1 MPDSPLS
8 PPPET
13 PFDELKRYVRFD
25 ADDARV
31 LQEFLPIATPH
42 FVRIAREFYER
53 IREHEDAHAI
63 FTGEAQIERLQRSMV
78 SWMGRILSG
87 TYDEAY
93 FEEARKIGRV
103 HVRVGLP
110 QRYTFT
116 AMALL
121 RVELEKVAQ
130 ESLGPNA
137 ARVRFALSRILD
149 LELAVM
155 VESYRDD
162 LAVQAQRRED
172 LEAKSLRTDLARA
185 LHLYSV
191 ALDAVPNLVVGVDL
205 EGKIR
210 LFNRAARMTTGQA
223 LEDVY
228 GMSFIDTL
236 VPAEGRP
243 NDAPLLESL
252 LKGPP
257 QHIAQDGVLL
267 TRSGKVRDV
276 RWSYSRI
283 VDGAANDVVLFAVG
297 TDVTESRAVS
307 RQLHQNEKLAALGT
321 LAAGLAHEI
330 RNPLNGAQ
338 LHVSFLQRALEKKL
352 PEPDLLEA
360 AGVVADEIK
369 RLARLVSEF
378 LDFARPSALV
388 KKRVPVQ
395 WLFSRVIELTSAQA
409 AEAKVTIEQD
419 VPPQE
424 LVIYADTGKVQQVLL
439 NIVQNAIE
447 ALEPARTGRVVM
459 RARRHP
465 RHVRIEI
472 EDDGPGL
479 PSPEAPVFD
488 AFFSTKPAGT
498 GLGLAITHRIVSDH
512 GGTLDVDSRPGRT
525 SFGFTIPIGND
536 SASFDGETS

>member
-1 MPDSPLS
+1 MADSHVA
-8 PPPET
+8 PPMESR
-13 PFDELKRYVRFD
+13 FEELKRYVRFD
-25 ADDARV
+25 DADARA
-31 LQEFLPIATPH
+31 LHEFRPIAAPH

-53 IREHEDAHAI
+53 IREHEEAHAV

-78 SWMGRILSG
+78 GWMERILSG

-93 FEEARKIGRV
+93 WEEARKIGRV
-103 HVRVGLP
+103 HVKVGLP
-110 QRYTFT
+110 QRYMFT

-121 RVELEKVAQ
+121 RVALEAVAEQ
-130 ESLGPNA
+130 ALGAKA
-137 ARVRFALSRILD
+137 AKVRFALTRILD

-162 LAVQAQRRED
+162 LDEQSRRRDD
-172 LEAKSLRTDLARA
+172 LEAQSLRTDLKRA
-185 LHLYSV
+185 LDLYAV
-191 ALDAVPNLVVGVDL
+191 ALDAVPNLVVGIDR

-210 LFNRAARMTTGQA
+210 LFNRAARTTTGHA

-228 GMSFIDTL
+228 GLSFVDTL
-236 VPAEGRP
+236 VPAEARP
-243 NDAPLLESL
+243 NDAPRLESL
-252 LKGPP
+252 LEGPP
-257 QHIAQDGVLL
+257 KQFAEDGVLM
-267 TRSGKVRDV
+267 TRSGKVRDM
-276 RWSYSRI
+276 RWSFSRI
-283 VDGAANDVVLFAVG
+283 ADGAPNDIVLFAIG

-352 PEPDLLEA
+352 PEPDMLEA

-388 KKRVPVQ
+388 KKRVAVQ
-395 WLFSRVIELTSAQA
+395 WLFSRVLELTSA
-409 AEAKVTIEQD
+409 EATNAGVTIEVD

-424 LVIYADTGKVQQVLL
+424 LVIYADIGKVQQVLL

-447 ALEPARTGRVVM
+447 ALEPAHSGRVVL

-465 RHVRIEI
+465 RHVRIEV

-498 GLGLAITHRIVSDH
+498 GLGLAITHRIVTDH
-512 GGTLDVDSRPGRT
+512 GGSMDVDSRPGRT

-536 SASFDGETS
+536 SAGFDGETS

>member
-1 MPDSPLS
+1 M
-8 PPPET
+8 ET
-13 PFDELKRYVRFD
+13 RFEELKRYVRFD
-25 ADDARV
+25 EADARALV
-31 LQEFLPIATPH
+31 ELRPLAAPH

-53 IREHEDAHAI
+53 IREHEEAHAV

-78 SWMGRILSG
+78 TWMERILSG
-87 TYDEAY
+87 TYDDAY
-93 FEEARKIGRV
+93 YEEARKIGRV

-110 QRYTFT
+110 QRYMFT

-121 RVELEKVAQ
+121 RVALETVAQ
-130 ESLGPNA
+130 EALGVNA
-137 ARVRFALSRILD
+137 GPARFALSRILD

-162 LAVQAQRRED
+162 HAEQSRRREE
-172 LEAKSLRTDLARA
+172 LESHSLRTDLARA
-185 LHLYSV
+185 LHLYEV
-191 ALDAVPNLVVGVDL
+191 ALDAVPSLVVGVDVK
-205 EGKIR
+205 GKIR
-210 LFNRAARMTTGQA
+210 IFNRAARTTTGHA

-228 GMSFIDTL
+228 GLPFVDTL
-236 VPAEGRP
+236 VPTEARP
-243 NDAPLLESL
+243 NDAPLFESL
-252 LKGPP
+252 LAGRPK
-257 QHIAQDGVLL
+257 HIAEDGVLM
-267 TRSGKVRDV
+267 TRAGKARDV
-276 RWSYSRI
+276 RWSFSRI
-283 VDGAANDVVLFAVG
+283 PDGAPDDVVLFAIG
-297 TDVTESRAVS
+297 ADVTESRAVS

-338 LHVSFLQRALEKKL
+338 LHVSFLQRSLEKKL
-352 PEPDLLEA
+352 PEPELLEA
-360 AGVVADEIK
+360 ASVVADEIK

-388 KKRVPVQ
+388 KKRVAVQ
-395 WLFSRVIELTSAQA
+395 WLFGRVLELTASHAAQA
-409 AEAKVTIEQD
+409 GITIETD

-424 LVIYADTGKVQQVLL
+424 LVIYADAGKVQQVLL

-447 ALEPARTGRVVM
+447 ALEPAHTGRVIL

-488 AFFSTKPAGT
+488 AFFSTKASGT
-498 GLGLAITHRIVSDH
+498 GLGLAITHRIVTDH
-512 GGTLDVDSRPGRT
+512 GGSMDVDSCPGRT

-536 SASFDGETS
+536 SAGFDGESS